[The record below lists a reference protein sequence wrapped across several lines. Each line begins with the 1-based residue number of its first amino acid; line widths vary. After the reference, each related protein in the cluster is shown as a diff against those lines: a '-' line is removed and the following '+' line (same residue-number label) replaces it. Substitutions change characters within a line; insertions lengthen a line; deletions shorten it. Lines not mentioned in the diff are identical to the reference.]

1 MKNILRKTQQKICA
15 IWRKTK
21 QHISSFVG
29 GQFKRRQRS
38 NFVKLKIN
46 GQTTYCKKISN
57 DKTVFNKF
65 VESLTKTLKKM
76 NILKKIKYY
85 VEFQFCTRDCEI
97 DYLFPNFFEVSDR
110 KELVLLIKQTR
121 KSIEE
126 MFDVVSNTKPNP
138 SIKYFNDTRYDDIY
152 ATHIKS
158 GKLMYLELEEY
169 KIKQT
174 KEINEFSGLEYNFK
188 ENNPEF
194 ELGNFELG
202 TVYQK
207 LQTKKL
213 PVKVLNNNTKFKDHP
228 FHLIIQI
235 VN

>member
-1 MKNILRKTQQKICA
+1 MKKTFIEKLKALRIYA
-15 IWRKTK
+15 
-21 QHISSFVG
+21 VG
-29 GQFKRRQRS
+29 GKFIERQTPE
-38 NFVKLKIN
+38 FIKLEVN

-57 DKTVFNKF
+57 NKTFLIKF
-65 VESLTKTLKKM
+65 GEVLTKTLKKM
-76 NILKKIKYY
+76 NILKKTKYY
-85 VEFQFCTRDCEI
+85 VEFQFCTKDCEI
-97 DYLFPNFFEVSDR
+97 DYLFPNFFEVSDK
-110 KELVLLIKQTR
+110 KELVSLIKQTR

-138 SIKYFNDTRYDDIY
+138 SIKNFNDTRYEDIY

-158 GKLMYLELEEY
+158 GKLRYLELEEY
-169 KIKQT
+169 KIKNT
-174 KEINEFSGLEYNFK
+174 KHIDEFLELEYNFK

-194 ELGNFELG
+194 ELGNFEIG

-213 PVKVLNNNTKFKDHP
+213 PVRVLNNNTKFTDYP